1 MVLLRQVLF
10 HKRGGHC
17 RIDRGALMRILG
29 SLSFALLLIAFAVPT
44 GRAADKV
51 MLARLTFSSGW
62 DALPA
67 VVGIERGFFAQEGLV
82 VSGLAVTS
90 PEAVI
95 NSLAAGST
103 DFAVVPQRV
112 ALVMIAAKAPVKIIA
127 QAGWGTEVELVARP
141 DAGIKGVADLKG
153 KTVATLRGSEALP
166 ALVRL
171 LNQAK
176 LKPTDLKIAV
186 MSAEDLVKSLSDK
199 KADAVFET
207 RHFTATLVE
216 NKSAT
221 VVLDAPGITKAIGWI
236 DAVPLVA
243 RAETVETDA
252 NLVQKFTNGWV
263 KSLAYIRQD
272 PEDAARILTI
282 FFHRQGVQITPAMAK
297 SWIAITKYDQY
308 AWSKA
313 AVADAEYNGW
323 GLNTAKILKVA
334 PKLQGFVDNRFAD
347 TAAKALK

>member
-1 MVLLRQVLF
+1 
-10 HKRGGHC
+10 
-17 RIDRGALMRILG
+17 MRVLG
-29 SLSFALLLIAFAVPT
+29 SLSFSLLMIVCLSLPV
-44 GRAADKV
+44 RAAESIT
-51 MLARLTFSSGW
+51 LARLSYSSGW

-67 VVGIERGFFAQEGLV
+67 IIAIERGFFAQEGLV

-112 ALVMIAAKAPVKIIA
+112 ALVMVAAKAPIKIIA
-127 QAGWGTEVELVARP
+127 QGGWGTELELVARP
-141 DAGIKGVADLKG
+141 DAAIKQVADLKG

-176 LKPTDLKIAV
+176 LKPTDLKIVA
-186 MSAEDLVKSLSDK
+186 MSGDDLVKVLKDK

-207 RHFTATLVE
+207 RHFTSPLVQ
-216 NKSAT
+216 NGSGT
-221 VVLDAPGITKAIGWI
+221 VILDAAAISKAIGWI
-236 DAVPLVA
+236 DAIPLVT
-243 RAETVETDA
+243 RAEMLTKDA
-252 NLVQKFTNGWV
+252 KLVQSFTNGWV
-263 KSLAYIRQD
+263 KALAYIRQD

-282 FFHRQGVQITPAMAK
+282 YFHRQGVQITPAMAK
-297 SWIAITKYDQY
+297 SWVGITKYDQY
-308 AWSKA
+308 SWSKA
-313 AVADAEYNGW
+313 AIADAEYNGW
-323 GLNTAKILKVA
+323 GLNAAKILKVA
-334 PKLQGFVDNRFAD
+334 PKLQGAVENRFVE